1 MANVLAGVAL
11 ENAEGNR
18 ILLITSTRREG
29 ISYPDRGGAYQ
40 YFPQVD
46 TTRPIT
52 KWSCNVTTHTR
63 IAEIL
68 QTALRKSKTGRP
80 GVVHIDIPENIMS
93 TDYEPNPVWF
103 RAPSTYQTFDPL
115 PLVPQQVEEAARM
128 LATAKLPMI
137 HAGSGVIHSQAFAEL
152 QALPISF
159 ARPSP
164 PVGAPD
170 RPWTNV
176 RSRPFP

>member
-1 MANVLAGVAL
+1 MGVCIASNGPGVANVLAGVAL

-29 ISYPDRGGAYQ
+29 ISYPDRGGTFQ

-52 KWSCNVTTHTR
+52 KWSCNVTSHAR

-68 QTALRKSKTGRP
+68 QTALRKCGTGRP

-93 TDYEPNPVWF
+93 TDYEPEPGMVSGPFHVSNIRSVAGGPGRWPK
-103 RAPSTYQTFDPL
+103 RPECL
-115 PLVPQQVEEAARM
+115 RM
-128 LATAKLPMI
+128 QNCP
-137 HAGSGVIHSQAFAEL
+137 
-152 QALPISF
+152 
-159 ARPSP
+159 
-164 PVGAPD
+164 
-170 RPWTNV
+170 
-176 RSRPFP
+176 